1 MSRSIVS
8 TTLAYTGGYIFL
20 VLLAVCLA
28 TGAFSFFMLF
38 SVLEVAQRECV
49 FVSRREICVSILD
62 LSFSVA
68 RLESFSFISISSVTA
83 DVFLSLW
90 R

>member
-28 TGAFSFFMLF
+28 TGAFSLFFCCFL
-38 SVLEVAQRECV
+38 SLK
-49 FVSRREICVSILD
+49 SRRASVSSSRVERFVCPFWIS
-62 LSFSVA
+62 LSLSVA
-68 RLESFSFISISSVTA
+68 RLESFSFLG
-83 DVFLSLW
+83 FE
-90 R
+90 RYR

>member
-28 TGAFSFFMLF
+28 TGAFSLFFLLF
-38 SVLEVAQRECV
+38 SVLEVAPRECV

-62 LSFSVA
+62 FSLSVA
-68 RLESFSFISISSVTA
+68 RLESFSFLG
-83 DVFLSLW
+83 FE
-90 R
+90 RYR

>member
-28 TGAFSFFMLF
+28 TGAFFSFFL
-38 SVLEVAQRECV
+38 SLK
-49 FVSRREICVSILD
+49 SRRARVYLRLASIGLCVHFGF
-62 LSFSVA
+62 LSLC
-68 RLESFSFISISSVTA
+68 RLLESFSFI
-83 DVFLSLW
+83 DFE
-90 R
+90 RYR